1 MAEEQ
6 PYYLGI
12 EATGRTVA
20 LLAGPDG
27 EIVGEGTATSAVYS
41 VMGQERSSQAL
52 WSAIIGAFSSAGI
65 NTRDLLQANQTLPD
79 VAAICVGMSGVER
92 PKDESQVR
100 RILDRFNLT
109 KNIVVTSDAHIVLEA
124 GCNLENFSDPAYGV
138 AVLAGENGLAFAKG
152 RDGRT
157 ARAGGWGYLLG
168 EEGSAYWLGLQAVKA
183 LLRAADGRGDPTALA
198 AMVEHEWKI
207 PANRPDSLAQRVYSL
222 LAGLGTGGNKA
233 QLEESQENYKRTLAG
248 LAPLVERAA
257 ATGDEVA
264 AAILDEATGHL
275 AGAATAAL
283 ARVGLDGTVS
293 TATPTPTPTQAKNP
307 TFQIGGMAFNLGQP
321 AQAKIPFA
329 IYGSVLLSNP
339 GQLRARLQE
348 ALPQCDDPLAVLN
361 PAEGAVRLALRF
373 QGRN

>member
-1 MAEEQ
+1 MADEQ
-6 PYYLGI
+6 TYYLGI

-27 EIVGEGTATSAVYS
+27 EILGEGTATSAVYS

-52 WSAIIGAFSSAGI
+52 WTAIIGAFSSAGI
-65 NTRDLLQANQTLPD
+65 NTRDLLQANLPLPD
-79 VAAICVGMSGVER
+79 VAAICIGMTGVER

-109 KNIVVTSDAHIVLEA
+109 KNITVTSDAHIVLEA

-138 AVLAGENGLAFAKG
+138 AVVAGETGLAFAKG

-168 EEGSAYWLGLQAVKA
+168 EEGSAYWLGLQAVKV
-183 LLRAADGRGDPTALA
+183 LLRAADGRGDETALA

-222 LAGLGTGGNKA
+222 LQGLGTGGNKA
-233 QLEESQENYKRTLAG
+233 QLEESQETYKRTLAG

-257 ATGDEVA
+257 ANGDDVA
-264 AAILDEATGHL
+264 AAILDEATDHL
-275 AGAATAAL
+275 AEAATAAI
-283 ARVGLDGTVS
+283 ARVGLDEPD
-293 TATPTPTPTQAKNP
+293 TAPAPAKSS
-307 TFQIGGMAFNLGQP
+307 TFQIGGMAFNLGGSSQS
-321 AQAKIPFA
+321 QSKIPFA

-339 GQLRARLQE
+339 GQLRARLQA
-348 ALPQCDDPLAVLN
+348 ALPQCDDPIAVLN
-361 PAEGAVRLALRF
+361 PAEGAVRLALRSH
-373 QGRN
+373 QGQS